1 MDAKKG
7 TAVVLLLTAGLLYRG
22 GAQNTTA
29 PSPAESGS
37 NSHLAPEKSGG
48 AASAPLGP
56 WTPVCRYVATAAKEA
71 RGKSVEQG
79 EEEGKTK
86 EQFCLAPTDAGGISV
101 TTMIATVPDPELT
114 HLSLS
119 FDRYVESITWAVSD
133 GDLKDERYSFDGYWF
148 PWRPDQKEET
158 DSEKRTAAEKE
169 REQRSNTPGI
179 LLFRRN
185 PPHPSPSHPHPEK
198 ELLLVFL
205 VGETP
210 TSGINRVAFDRA
222 WTYATKL
229 ADTPLPVCEAA
240 NRSSRTCVGIL
251 GPSFTG
257 SVASLKFLLERK
269 SAEADPL
276 TGGKTRYETFA
287 ISGAVTGEDASTRQ
301 LTDDNHFCTTIETDR
316 NRWAVSSQFLN
327 NLSQFFWG
335 AGRDIQEHFAVL
347 AEDETAYGEAAEK
360 PLDGEKRVSL
370 VLRFPRGIARIR
382 NSSEEFAGAVNPA
395 RSAAYPALPLIL
407 RDAGQDTIPSF
418 SQQQSPVSQEAVL
431 LELASALRREHIRYV
446 GIVATDPLDALFLT
460 RAIRALAPNIRIV
473 LFNADLLLA
482 RASRT
487 WGLSGVLAVTSYPL
501 ISRTQYYAGAVPPR
515 RTQFASDSAEGEYNA
530 CRRML
535 LQASETADQ
544 PCSAAKQPQDRQPVK
559 QDYLLDY
566 SAPFAKP
573 SDIHKPSVWLTI
585 LGRNEWWPVAALA
598 GGTNSPL
605 LEGPAPGAHNAEHFS
620 AEPNPQPWSLFF
632 WLISVLCTLHVV
644 LVFGM
649 NIGHARFVPWW
660 RHSLLRRLGWEYK
673 PDLGP
678 QRRGTLTAASLTVAF
693 GCGSLA
699 EAVSAS
705 GLNGW
710 GYVQLMVAIAVGAV
724 AMAEGLWAAWG
735 IKESRPRLLWLSAV
749 AAAALAEIAGACYA
763 VFSATAGH
771 AREFAGYRAVHIE
784 SGASPVLPVIL
795 MLMTLYLFCWLRLS
809 RLRMSEEREAQPA
822 AGKDSEAFPD
832 FVIPERAVQ
841 ELGRGQWTFVAA
853 AVLGWWIVFS
863 PLQTLATIEGSLYDA
878 VLAGLSSIVIFTLA
892 FVLVR
897 FLMTWR
903 VLRKLLQNL
912 ERHPL
917 RYAFSRLPK
926 DFSWTTV
933 WAGDPRPQLIM
944 PARSLD
950 VLRTIREV
958 DVRAQVD
965 EIEHEFKFLKNPGR
979 PFDKV
984 PHRVEN
990 LNRALNEA
998 FGKLS
1003 RHMQSLWLKG
1013 VSDTIASRE
1022 KKAEAP
1028 AEWTGDLRIAAEEFL
1043 ALRFVTFISYA
1054 LRIMRGF
1061 LQFITYAFI
1070 MLVLALD
1077 VYPFE
1082 GRRYIEAALVFI
1094 FVAAGA
1100 SVVLVFAQMDRDPLL
1115 SRLSETKPNQLG
1127 INFVIRLAS
1136 FGALPLLT
1144 LLASQVP
1151 DIGNFLQTWL
1161 QPALQAAK

>member
-1 MDAKKG
+1 MDARKG
-7 TAVVLLLTAGLLYRG
+7 TAAVFLLTAGLLYRG

-29 PSPAESGS
+29 LSATAASRNSNPASDR
-37 NSHLAPEKSGG
+37 SGG
-48 AASAPLGP
+48 AASPRRGP
-56 WTPVCRYVATAAKEA
+56 WTPVCRYVASAAKET
-71 RGKSVEQG
+71 RGKSVGQGG
-79 EEEGKTK
+79 EEGQTK
-86 EQFCLAPTDAGGISV
+86 EQFCLAPSDAGGMRV
-101 TTMIATVPDPELT
+101 TTMIVTVPDPELT

-133 GDLKDERYSFDGYWF
+133 GDLKDERYSFDSYWF
-148 PWRPDQKEET
+148 PWRADRKAESDP
-158 DSEKRTAAEKE
+158 EKRQDEEKE

-185 PPHPSPSHPHPEK
+185 PQHPSPSHPHPEK
-198 ELLLVFL
+198 ELLLAFL

-210 TSGINRVAFDRA
+210 TSGVNRVAFDRA
-222 WTYATKL
+222 WTYATEL
-229 ADTPLPVCEAA
+229 ANTALPVCQAA
-240 NRSSRTCVGIL
+240 TRGSRACVGIL

-257 SVASLKFLLERK
+257 SLPSLRFLLEGK
-269 SAEADPL
+269 SAES
-276 TGGKTRYETFA
+276 GTRYETFV
-287 ISGAVTGEDASTRQ
+287 ISGAVTGEDSSMRK
-301 LTDDNHFCTTIETDR
+301 LTEDNHFCTTIETDR
-316 NRWAVSSQFLN
+316 NRWKASSQFLN
-327 NLSQFFWG
+327 DLSRSFWG
-335 AGRDIQEHFAVL
+335 AGGDIQEHFAIL
-347 AEDETAYGEAAEK
+347 AEDETAYGEAAER
-360 PLDGEKRVSL
+360 PLDGGSKVPL
-370 VLRFPRGIARIR
+370 ALRFPRGIAHTR
-382 NSSEEFAGAVNPA
+382 NSSEELSGVGNAP

-407 RDAGQDTIPSF
+407 RDAGQDSIPSF

-431 LELASALRREHIRYV
+431 LELASTLRREPIRYV

-460 RAIRALAPNIRIV
+460 RAIHTLAPNIRIV
-473 LFNADLLLA
+473 LCNADLLFA
-482 RASRT
+482 RASRA

-515 RTQFASDSAEGEYNA
+515 RTQFASDNAEGEYNA

-535 LQASETADQ
+535 LQASETAGQ
-544 PCSAAKQPQDRQPVK
+544 PCSAAGQPQDRQPAK

-573 SDIHKPSVWLTI
+573 RDIHKPSVWLTI
-585 LGRNEWWPVAALA
+585 LGRDEWWPVAALA

-620 AEPNPQPWSLFF
+620 VEPNPQPWSLFF

-644 LVFGM
+644 FVFGM

-710 GYVQLMVAIAVGAV
+710 GTVQLMVAIAVGAV

-735 IKESRPRLLWLSAV
+735 IRESRPRLLWLSAV
-749 AAAALAEIAGACYA
+749 AASALAQIAGAIYTTA
-763 VFSATAGH
+763 SATAGH

-809 RLRMSEEREAQPA
+809 RLRMSEEREAQPP

-841 ELGRGQWTFVAA
+841 ELGRGQWMFVAA
-853 AVLGWWIVFS
+853 AVLGWWIVFR
-863 PLQTLATIEGSLYDA
+863 PLQMLATIEGALYDA

-933 WAGDPRPQLIM
+933 WAGDPRPKLIM

-958 DVRAQVD
+958 DVRAQVE

-1003 RHMQSLWLKG
+1003 RHMQSVWLKG
-1013 VSDTIASRE
+1013 VTDTIASRE
-1022 KKAEAP
+1022 KKDEAP
-1028 AEWTGDLRIAAEEFL
+1028 AEWTGDPRIAAEEFL

-1070 MLVLALD
+1070 MLVVALD
-1077 VYPFE
+1077 IYPFE

-1100 SVVLVFAQMDRDPLL
+1100 SVVLVFAEMDRDPLL
-1115 SRLSETKPNQLG
+1115 SRLSETKPNKLG
-1127 INFVIRLAS
+1127 LNFVIRLVS